1 MKMKKELLLII
12 SLVFSCSFFSQ
23 QGESLYGGEIKLKIT
38 YDGYPLIGYTVTGK
52 INDIAIGPSGVTNE
66 NGDVT
71 ICSDPLPIPDI
82 SVEGVKKSGN
92 NSFSWS
98 ASGFVRVL
106 KQEGNL
112 FHLDLKKVSE
122 SVAKMMG
129 MNPLDIAASY
139 GVSVSDNLGA
149 EKSTS
154 EYTSASIMGCDKPK
168 NVSASSSSNNNEI
181 SKEDP
186 RGSGINSGTSTYKPA
201 KAELKGT
208 ASKEM
213 KDDFDKWERENDEK
227 DAARK
232 ARSDAFHANAKS
244 EFASGQGFDNQAA
257 MYRSQIAKIND
268 KIVDVDNSIMRSKKS
283 KEKYE
288 LMYEKKELLL
298 ERQIKQTKLDKTN
311 AEIANNRTMLNKSE
325 RTYYKEEID
334 RLEDELKDIKKD
346 RKNKKPITNSD
357 IKKVEETAPL
367 SKGEPAPQKKSV
379 PQLDPATQKEPI
391 PQEESVSEKE
401 PVSEE
406 EPVNEYPDEFNEEN
420 IKSKGVLNL
429 KGQKFKMESKV
440 KSIEISLKTQGKLM
454 APDKK
459 EEKEKE
465 LESLQRQIILIAK
478 ELEERK

>member
-1 MKMKKELLLII
+1 MKMIKEFLIII
-12 SLVFSCSFFSQ
+12 SLLTSCSFFSQ

-52 INDIAIGPSGVTNE
+52 INDIAIGPSGVTNK

-82 SVEGVKKSGN
+82 SVEGIKKSGN

-154 EYTSASIMGCDKPK
+154 EYTSASIMGCEKPK
-168 NVSASSSSNNNEI
+168 NINANTNSSSTNNEM

-186 RGSGINSGTSTYKPA
+186 RGEGVNSGTSTYKPA
-201 KAELKGT
+201 KADLKGT
-208 ASKEM
+208 NSNEM

-232 ARSDAFHANAKS
+232 ANSDAFHAKAKS
-244 EFASGQGFDNQAA
+244 DFESGQGFDNQAA
-257 MYRSQIAKIND
+257 MYSNQISKIND
-268 KIVDVDNSIMRSKKS
+268 EIEDVDKSIVTSKKS
-283 KEKYE
+283 KEKND
-288 LMYEKKELLL
+288 LMYEKKELLI
-298 ERQIKQTKLDKTN
+298 ERQIKQLKLDKTN
-311 AEIANNRTMLNKSE
+311 AEIANNRTMLKKSE
-325 RTYYKEEID
+325 RTYYKEEIEK
-334 RLEDELKDIKKD
+334 LEEELKAVKKD
-346 RKNKKPITNSD
+346 RKNKKIITNSE
-357 IKKVEETAPL
+357 IKMLEEVTPL
-367 SKGEPAPQKKSV
+367 SQEDPVPQKKSV
-379 PQLDPATQKEPI
+379 SQGEHVVIEEAVS
-391 PQEESVSEKE
+391 EES

-406 EPVNEYPDEFNEEN
+406 DPVNEYPDEFTEEN
-420 IKSKGVLNL
+420 IKSKGLLNL
-429 KGQKFKMESKV
+429 KGQKFKMESRV
-440 KSIEISLKTQGKLM
+440 KSMELSLKTQGKLM
-454 APDKK
+454 APDKR

-465 LESLQRQIILIAK
+465 LESLQRQIILITK